1 MSQQT
6 STYCTL
12 LLFFWSA
19 GENMRAGASWCAL
32 HGSQGQAPSN
42 WEWSSCSFQT
52 HFVLFLLHLQRFITP
67 FLLPIMLGTLSLPA
81 SSGEFMTT
89 RHSLAPEVLTTSW
102 NASCLGPGRIW
113 KQALFCRAIA
123 DFAFHWCLRR
133 IILSGE
139 GAVCVWRW
147 WELWLQGCAGSAVRG
162 QAAPTAASLL
172 EGEPNKPAVRW
183 SLVSLKQR

>member
-12 LLFFWSA
+12 LLFFWCA

-67 FLLPIMLGTLSLPA
+67 FLLPIMLRDIFFA
-81 SSGEFMTT
+81 S
-89 RHSLAPEVLTTSW
+89 
-102 NASCLGPGRIW
+102 
-113 KQALFCRAIA
+113 Q
-123 DFAFHWCLRR
+123 LRR
-133 IILSGE
+133 VHDHEAQPGSWGVNNILECIVPGPRKDLKTSSLLQGYCWFCFSLMFEEDHLVWRE
-139 GAVCVWRW
+139 GSVCVEVVGALAAGLCRLSC
-147 WELWLQGCAGSAVRG
+147 ERAGS
-162 QAAPTAASLL
+162 SYS
-172 EGEPNKPAVRW
+172 
-183 SLVSLKQR
+183 SLVTGRWA